1 MQRYLGM
8 LAAMALL
15 LAGGTWG
22 GFAFAARSAKAGS
35 VAGQCVKDA
44 NAAPRFVDNGD
55 GTISDR
61 KTCLMWEKKD
71 DAAGIH
77 DKDNLYS
84 WSKCDQWPY
93 CEPSGTAFTDL
104 LAKLN
109 TPPCFAG
116 HCDWR
121 LPKSAGR
128 PDWGD
133 AFGPTGQPAE
143 LESIVATPYPDFLA
157 ATYDPVTEK
166 QSVAP
171 GKCTSS
177 PCVDPVFN
185 NNCGARSSGNRT
197 CTVDGKG
204 NRSCSCTLPQFYMSG
219 SSFGQATSGA
229 FPWSMV
235 VVDFHRGWVM
245 GTHKKAL
252 GPVRAVRS
260 M

>member
-1 MQRYLGM
+1 MRRYLSILVLFASLLFGG
-8 LAAMALL
+8 AWATARMAD
-15 LAGGTWG
+15 
-22 GFAFAARSAKAGS
+22 SGS
-35 VAGQCVKDA
+35 SRVEKCVQDQ
-44 NAAPRFVDNGD
+44 NASPRFIDNSD
-55 GTISDR
+55 GTITDR
-61 KTCLMWEKKD
+61 ATCLMWEKKD
-71 DAAGIH
+71 DAGGIH
-77 DKDNLYS
+77 DKDNLYT

-93 CEPSGTAFTDL
+93 CEPSGTAFTEFL
-104 LAKLN
+104 VKLN

-143 LESIVATPYPDFLA
+143 LESIVDAPYPGFLVS
-157 ATYDPVTEK
+157 TYDPAIEK
-166 QSVAP
+166 HSFP
-171 GKCTSS
+171 PTKCKST

-185 NNCGARSSGNRT
+185 NNCGAQSSGNKS
-197 CTVDGKG
+197 CTADGKG
-204 NRSCSCTLPQFYMSG
+204 GKACSCTLPQTYMSG
-219 SSFGQATSGA
+219 SSFGQATAGA

-235 VVDFHRGWVM
+235 VVDFQRGWAM
-245 GTHKKAL
+245 GTHKKAH